1 MPSRIPLGPLAAAAL
16 LLGAGASFGAIFET
30 PLFTVK
36 KVVGE
41 VRIEKPDGTTDLVRP
56 DYSYPYGSVLVV
68 PATLPPAG
76 LAAARRQGVE
86 PEKPWVSI
94 ALANDFRFVIGDQ
107 SRVRVLDG
115 TTGDGDSRVELK
127 ILDVEHGSVRTAIT
141 AAVKKH
147 GGTKDAEAEANLAAI
162 VIRTPVGECTRLSQ
176 RNEVSVLPD
185 PSTPGYYNCRFF
197 SQPGQMEISG
207 NQYRL
212 DEVHRNTAVLIGGND
227 EITSIEPEAG
237 EFVGH
242 FERGLDENGQI
253 VMEKVFF
260 KSHTVAKIWR
270 RHVAVGGRLAI
281 SVMASFPDGSRKSY
295 VFLEGQKNVGTM
307 DGSPAGGS
315 GPSVE
320 TADGGE
326 TPPDSGDTGS
336 DWGSS
341 DTGSDSGSDWG
352 SSDSGSDWGSSDTG
366 SDSGSDGGDADFGDF
381 DFF

>member
-1 MPSRIPLGPLAAAAL
+1 MPSRIPFGPLAAAAL

-56 DYSYPYGSVLVV
+56 DYSYPYDSVLVV
-68 PATLPPAG
+68 PATLPPAS

-94 ALANDFRFVIGDQ
+94 ALANDFRFVIGEG
-107 SRVRVLDG
+107 SRVRVQDG
-115 TTGDGDSRVELK
+115 TTGDGDMRTELK
-127 ILDVEHGSVRTAIT
+127 ILDIETGSVRTAIT

-176 RNEVSVLPD
+176 RNEVSVRPD
-185 PSTPGYYNCRFF
+185 PSVPGYYNCRFF

-212 DEVHRNTAVLIGGND
+212 DEVHRNTAILIDGND
-227 EITSIEPEAG
+227 EVTSIEPESG
-237 EFVGH
+237 EFTGN

-260 KSHTVAKIWR
+260 KSHTVAKVWR

-307 DGSPAGGS
+307 DGSPAD
-315 GPSVE
+315 GPVQP
-320 TADGGE
+320 ADAPNGDDA
-326 TPPDSGDTGS
+326 PADSGS

-341 DTGSDSGSDWG
+341 DSGSAWG
-352 SSDSGSDWGSSDTG
+352 SSDSGSDWGSSD
-366 SDSGSDGGDADFGDF
+366 SDGGSSDAGSDAGDTDFGDF

>member
-1 MPSRIPLGPLAAAAL
+1 MQLLALPMPSSTEKAA
-16 LLGAGASFGAIFET
+16 T
-30 PLFTVK
+30 
-36 KVVGE
+36 
-41 VRIEKPDGTTDLVRP
+41 
-56 DYSYPYGSVLVV
+56 
-68 PATLPPAG
+68 ATLPPAS

-94 ALANDFRFVIGDQ
+94 ALANDFRFVIGEG

-115 TTGDGDSRVELK
+115 TTGDGDMRTELK
-127 ILDVEHGSVRTAIT
+127 ILDIETGSVRTAIT

-176 RNEVSVLPD
+176 RNEVSVRPD
-185 PSTPGYYNCRFF
+185 PSVPGYYNCRFF

-212 DEVHRNTAVLIGGND
+212 DEVHRNTAILIDGND
-227 EITSIEPEAG
+227 EVTSIEPESG
-237 EFVGH
+237 EFTGN

-260 KSHTVAKIWR
+260 KSRTVAKVWR
-270 RHVAVGGRLAI
+270 RHVAVGGRLAV

-307 DGSPAGGS
+307 DGSPAD
-315 GPSVE
+315 GPVQP
-320 TADGGE
+320 ADA
-326 TPPDSGDTGS
+326 PSGDDAPADSGS
-336 DWGSS
+336 DWGS
-341 DTGSDSGSDWG
+341 SDSGSDWG
-352 SSDSGSDWGSSDTG
+352 SSDSGSDWGSSD
-366 SDSGSDGGDADFGDF
+366 SDGGSSDAGSDAGDTDFGDF